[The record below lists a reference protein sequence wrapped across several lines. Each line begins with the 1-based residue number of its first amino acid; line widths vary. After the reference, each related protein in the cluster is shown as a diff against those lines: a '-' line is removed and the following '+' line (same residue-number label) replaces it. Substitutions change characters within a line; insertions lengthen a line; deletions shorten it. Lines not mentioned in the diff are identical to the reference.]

1 MTGPIIRK
9 KLLFHIAIP
18 KIVCDVSDRLYEC
31 ERGWRNVTR
40 KCCQGQRVTKGIV
53 LFATLVAALLVAG
66 CAPKANEGT
75 GETEDQ
81 EDAITVAFTWSETSD
96 CGICHG
102 VETGSFEDSSCLASL
117 HAFGAENCMCCHED
131 AGSLKSAHA
140 DVDASDT
147 NPKASVNA
155 ATCLVEGCHV
165 QADLASLVGEQSF
178 IRDSQGTAVNPHDL
192 PAGESHN
199 AITCAECHTVHEAK
213 GAQDEARKT
222 CLSCHHQDVFECG
235 TCHAE

>member
-1 MTGPIIRK
+1 M
-9 KLLFHIAIP
+9 
-18 KIVCDVSDRLYEC
+18 
-31 ERGWRNVTR
+31 TR

-155 ATCLVEGCHV
+155 ADFPSATCLVEGCHV

-178 IRDSQGTAVNPHDL
+178 IRDSQGTSRR
-192 PAGESHN
+192 ESRTMPSRVRN
-199 AITCAECHTVHEAK
+199 AIRFTRRRVRRTRRGKRASVATIRTCSNVGRATPSEHRQGEWRRMRA
-213 GAQDEARKT
+213 A
-222 CLSCHHQDVFECG
+222 SN
-235 TCHAE
+235 